1 MVYSPNAQP
10 IMKWLRSVFLL
21 LIFASVLLR
30 YNRFFSHGDLWS
42 VRSGS
47 RVSHSADS
55 GKIRDGYSAS
65 LVTHLKEPPSGTLP
79 RHDLT
84 PGAVDPRVTQRNL
97 DSTICR
103 PGYSASIRPPFKY
116 TNAMKHRLMRAYGVA
131 GSIHDYELD
140 HLIPIGVGGCPDCE
154 SNLWPEPRNIFPG
167 AKEKDEVED
176 YLHRQVCASAL
187 PLAEAQ
193 EEIASNW
200 YEVYERL
207 HAHGTNVRRK
217 GEQ

>member
-1 MVYSPNAQP
+1 
-10 IMKWLRSVFLL
+10 MKWLRSVFLL

-30 YNRFFSHGDLWS
+30 NNRFFSHGDLWS
-42 VRSGS
+42 GGSGPH
-47 RVSHSADS
+47 VSHPAES
-55 GKIRDGYSAS
+55 GKVRDRYSPS

-84 PGAVDPRVTQRNL
+84 PGAVDPRVTQQNL
-97 DSTICR
+97 GSTICR
-103 PGYSASIRPPFKY
+103 PGYSASVRPPFRY

-140 HLIPIGVGGCPDCE
+140 HLIPLGVGGCPDCA

-176 YLHRQVCASAL
+176 YLHRQVCSGAL
-187 PLAEAQ
+187 SLAEAQ
-193 EEIASNW
+193 QEIASNW
-200 YEVYERL
+200 YEVYQRL